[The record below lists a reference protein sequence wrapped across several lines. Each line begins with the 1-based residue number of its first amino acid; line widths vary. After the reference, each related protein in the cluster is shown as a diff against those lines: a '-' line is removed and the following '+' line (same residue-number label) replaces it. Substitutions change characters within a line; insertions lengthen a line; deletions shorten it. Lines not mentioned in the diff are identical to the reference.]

1 MNEGFPLNRE
11 GVGGE
16 LRDGLVEGC
25 GVSSVVHVVLR
36 LSSRGYE
43 NMGRQRSNER
53 ETVQKKEGEVEE
65 TDAEHVEV
73 PSSHSDLDEVDRFA
87 T

>member
-1 MNEGFPLNRE
+1 
-11 GVGGE
+11 
-16 LRDGLVEGC
+16 
-25 GVSSVVHVVLR
+25 
-36 LSSRGYE
+36 
-43 NMGRQRSNER
+43 MGRQRSNER

>member
-1 MNEGFPLNRE
+1 MDEGFPLNRE

-36 LSSRGYE
+36 LSSRRYE
-43 NMGRQRSNER
+43 KVGRQRSNER
-53 ETVQKKEGEVEE
+53 ESV
-65 TDAEHVEV
+65 
-73 PSSHSDLDEVDRFA
+73 R
-87 T
+87 